1 MPTARIRRPL
11 LLICACAAAFV
22 AAHLVHPAVAWAH
35 ARLKKSEPSAGSVL
49 RKPPHE
55 LRFWFTEKPERAL
68 TKVSLADSAGHP
80 IAVEAAAADTA
91 GPMTV
96 RIPITGALSSGR
108 YTVKW
113 STVAVDG
120 HPLSGTFTFRLA
132 LAEAVAPPVVASEEK
147 APDVTVLDSAIAPSP
162 APNANT
168 ISAIIARTVSY
179 AALITV
185 IGAVVFRFAI
195 LPRVGELD
203 GEGRTDIAGATA
215 TLATVAAAVFTIAA
229 VARLATQG
237 SMIAQGVGQMR
248 VVAMDTEWGAA
259 WRVQVGAAVVAFI
272 GFLLAR
278 SRIALGWGIA
288 LGGVLVLAVATAAGG
303 HAVADA
309 DARTLAVATDAIHIM
324 GAGGWIGSLL
334 VLVTMGHRIAS
345 RGGEGRGRRVAALVN
360 AFSPAALAF
369 AGMLVVTGGVSAW
382 LRLGTLAALWTSPY
396 GVMLIRKLVMVGL
409 VVLAGAY
416 NWRRMR
422 PTLGADDTIDKMHR
436 SATIELALSAVVIIM
451 TAVLVAM
458 PTPV

>member
-1 MPTARIRRPL
+1 
-11 LLICACAAAFV
+11 LICACAAAFA

-35 ARLKKSEPSAGSVL
+35 ARLKKSEPSAASRL
-49 RKPPHE
+49 KTPPRE
-55 LRFWFTEKPERAL
+55 IRLWFTEKPEVAL
-68 TKVSLADSAGHP
+68 TKVSIADSAGHP
-80 IAVEAAAADTA
+80 VAVEAAATDTA

-96 RIPITGALSSGR
+96 RVPIAGALTSGR

-120 HPLSGTFTFRLA
+120 HPLNGTFTFRLD
-132 LAEAVAPPVVASEEK
+132 LPGPVVSPVSVEIKTPEE
-147 APDVTVLDSAIAPSP
+147 AHVDSAVKGDAGPS
-162 APNANT
+162 ANSL
-168 ISAIIARTVSY
+168 SAIIARTVSF
-179 AALITV
+179 AALITL
-185 IGAVVFRFAI
+185 IGAVAFRFAV
-195 LPRVGELD
+195 LPRVLGLGGD
-203 GEGRTDIAGATA
+203 GHADLAGATA
-215 TLATVAAAVFTIAA
+215 TLASIATAVCIVGA
-229 VARLATQG
+229 VARLAVQG
-237 SMIAQGVGQMR
+237 SMISPDAGEMR
-248 VVAMDTEWGAA
+248 VVAMGTEWGAA

-288 LGGVLVLAVATAAGG
+288 LAGVLVLAVATAAGG

-334 VLVTMGHRIAS
+334 VLVTMGHRVAS

-369 AGMLVVTGGVSAW
+369 AGVLVVTGGVSAW

-458 PTPV
+458 PTPVR